1 MDRVEIDVGDERE
14 LRSLRKWLVDEPGL
28 RGWRITLANPEL
40 APGDM
45 GAISDVLVVAL
56 GSGGAGAALVA
67 SLSAWLQ
74 TRVTTVKMRMRSD
87 AGEVEI
93 EATTARDPAALVERL
108 AKALPRADDTT

>member
-1 MDRVEIDVGDERE
+1 MNRVEIDVGDERQ
-14 LRSLRKWLVDEPGL
+14 LRSLREWLVDEPDM
-28 RGWRITLANPEL
+28 RGSKVTLAVPEF
-40 APGDM
+40 APGHM
-45 GAISDVLVVAL
+45 GAVSDVLVVAL

-74 TRVTTVKMRMRSD
+74 TRVTTVKMRMRS
-87 AGEVEI
+87 AEGEVEI